1 MECSKDSAK
10 KDAKMSLREWR
21 LQTRPGHRLVELK
34 TMFEFNSAY
43 PSNLCDLKLTPSY
56 DFQEIISR
64 GSINAYFDMICRDG
78 LITAEIG
85 EYLADNRV
93 DLITCFVTL
102 HHVPHLNSMLS
113 EFVRILQPDGYLI
126 LREHDCRNERSLTA
140 KYLNFVHAF
149 MMIAQVGEFAEVAAN
164 HLSQKH
170 NESVVVSESD
180 TIDWEQ
186 QKSNIIKYT
195 SSIQYRTR
203 KEWQHELES
212 VGFRLKA
219 TLDYKLQASANPQA
233 LYYAVY
239 QLNAK

>member
-1 MECSKDSAK
+1 
-10 KDAKMSLREWR
+10 
-21 LQTRPGHRLVELK
+21 
-34 TMFEFNSAY
+34 
-43 PSNLCDLKLTPSY
+43 
-56 DFQEIISR
+56 
-64 GSINAYFDMICRDG
+64 
-78 LITAEIG
+78 
-85 EYLADNRV
+85 
-93 DLITCFVTL
+93 
-102 HHVPHLNSMLS
+102 MLS